1 MQAEVGGFDA
11 GLCVPDVLYNYD
23 LEVPQELAET
33 IVPKPRDDE
42 VEEFYLWDLER
53 VQEAMA
59 KGEFKPNTA
68 VALIDF
74 FIRHGIVTE
83 ENEPDIVDIVA
94 RLHRKLH
101 VPTSRQW

>member
-1 MQAEVGGFDA
+1 M
-11 GLCVPDVLYNYD
+11 LYNYD
-23 LEVPQELAET
+23 LEVPAALAET

-53 VQEAMA
+53 VQDAMA

-74 FIRHGIVTE
+74 FIRHGIVND
-83 ENEPDIVDIVA
+83 ENEPDIVDIVS